1 MKILIAIALAAT
13 VALGAA
19 LPGAQA
25 EKAGAKAQ
33 ATPTAAP
40 ADAEVIRAQKPS
52 YPLDTCVVSGE
63 KLDAKAIDVVI
74 DGRLVRLCCADC
86 KAAAE
91 KDKAAVLAKID
102 AGVIAAQKPSYP
114 LATCPVSG
122 EKLTA
127 KGEGFD
133 VVYGTKLVRLCCK
146 NCKSAFDKDPAASM
160 AKVDKAWIDAQLP
173 TYPLET
179 CPVSGEK
186 LGGMGEPVNVLYGTK
201 LIRLCCKSCKKAVDK
216 DGPELVAKI
225 EAARKK

>member
-1 MKILIAIALAAT
+1 MKILIAVTLAAA

-19 LPGAQA
+19 LPETQA

-40 ADAEVIRAQKPS
+40 TEAEVVRAQKPS
-52 YPLDTCVVSGE
+52 YPLDTCVVSGH
-63 KLDAKAIDVVI
+63 KLDDKAIDVVV

-86 KAAAE
+86 KATAE
-91 KDKAAVLAKID
+91 KDKAAWMAKVD
-102 AGVIAAQKPSYP
+102 AAVIVAQKPAYP
-114 LATCPVSG
+114 LATCPISG
-122 EKLTA
+122 EKLTS

-133 VVYGTKLVRLCCK
+133 VVYGTRLVRLCCQ
-146 NCKSAFDKDPAASM
+146 NCKPAFDKDPTAAM
-160 AKVDKAWIDAQLP
+160 AKVDKAWIEAQLP

-201 LIRLCCKSCKKAVDK
+201 LIRLCCKSCKKAVEK
-216 DGPELVAKI
+216 DGPALVAKI